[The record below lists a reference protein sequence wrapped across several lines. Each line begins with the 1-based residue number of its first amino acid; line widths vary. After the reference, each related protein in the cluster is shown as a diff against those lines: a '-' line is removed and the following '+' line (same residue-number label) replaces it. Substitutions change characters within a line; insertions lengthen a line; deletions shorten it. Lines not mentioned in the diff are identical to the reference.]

1 VQPGPNISFRPELV
15 RCQGQQAPGCW
26 VRSEF
31 SIGGNERLLTGNRVT
46 SMEQRA
52 LSEDAERLDAVRR
65 YDILDTPPDGAFDRV
80 TRLAARHFKVPIAI
94 VSIVDHDR
102 IWFKSHHGVDA
113 REIPRSPGLC
123 ASAILDNK
131 PWVVTDAK
139 VDVRALANPLVAGD
153 FGLRFYAG
161 VPLHA
166 HDGFNLGTLCIIDH
180 APRQISE
187 VEIAELSDFAA
198 IVMGELELRLAAKR
212 SIEEKDLLFREVHHR
227 VRNNLQVVASLLAV
241 QSRSAPSDVRLYLD
255 ESLRRVHAMG
265 LLHEKFYKGRQVET
279 IDLATYVG
287 ELLVSIIG
295 SFGLADRLTTRVE
308 GAPIRIGLDIGTP
321 LAMLLA
327 EVISNACQH
336 GFPGGRKGEVAITV
350 AERDGAVHLQVSDNG
365 VGLGTNS
372 EPPGPRSGMGHRLI
386 AKFVEQL
393 SGTARYLEGQGTF
406 FELSFPRARAKKE
419 DLQTACPTIDRFVGV
434 LTSNQDGA

>member
-1 VQPGPNISFRPELV
+1 
-15 RCQGQQAPGCW
+15 
-26 VRSEF
+26 
-31 SIGGNERLLTGNRVT
+31 
-46 SMEQRA
+46 MEQRA
-52 LSEDAERLDAVRR
+52 LSENAERLAAVRR

-80 TRLAARHFKVPIAI
+80 TRLAARHFKVPISI

-113 REIPRSPGLC
+113 SEIPRSPGLC

-139 VDVRALANPLVAGD
+139 VDPRSLVNPLVAGD

-161 VPLHA
+161 VPLHT

-198 IVMGELELRLAAKR
+198 IVMDELELRLAAKR
-212 SIEEKDLLFREVHHR
+212 SIAEKDLLFREVHHR

-241 QSRSAPSDVRLYLD
+241 QSRSAPRDVRLYLD

-279 IDLATYVG
+279 IDLTTYVG
-287 ELLVSIIG
+287 ELLISIIG
-295 SFGLADRLTTRVE
+295 SFGLADRVTTRVE
-308 GAPIRIGLDIGTP
+308 GTPIRIGLDIGTP

-327 EVISNACQH
+327 EVISNACKH
-336 GFPGGRKGEVAITV
+336 AFPDGRTGEITIITAQRDGEV
-350 AERDGAVHLQVSDNG
+350 HLRVSDNG
-365 VGLGTNS
+365 VGLGTRPAALS
-372 EPPGPRSGMGHRLI
+372 SGMGHRLI

-393 SGTARYLEGQGTF
+393 NGTARYLDGEGTF
-406 FELSFPRARAKKE
+406 FELSFPRAPAKE
-419 DLQTACPTIDRFVGV
+419 EGLQTACPTIDRAVGA
-434 LTSNQDGA
+434 LTSIQDGA

>member
-1 VQPGPNISFRPELV
+1 M
-15 RCQGQQAPGCW
+15 
-26 VRSEF
+26 
-31 SIGGNERLLTGNRVT
+31 LTGNRVT

-52 LSEDAERLDAVRR
+52 LSEDAERLAAVRR

-80 TRLAARHFKVPIAI
+80 TRLAAGYFSVPICI

-102 IWFKSHHGVDA
+102 IWFKSHHGVEVS
-113 REIPRSPGLC
+113 EIPRSPGLC

-131 PWVVTDAK
+131 PWVITDAK
-139 VDVRALANPLVAGD
+139 ADPRSLANPLVAGE

-161 VPLHA
+161 VPLHT

-198 IVMGELELRLAAKR
+198 IVMDELELRLSAKR

-241 QSRSAPSDVRLYLD
+241 QSRSAPRDVRVYLD

-279 IDLATYVG
+279 IDLTTYVG
-287 ELLVSIIG
+287 ELLNSILD
-295 SFGLADRLTTRVE
+295 SFGLADQVTTRVE
-308 GAPIRIGLDIGTP
+308 GTPIRIGLDIGTP

-327 EVISNACQH
+327 EVISNACKH
-336 GFPGGRKGEVAITV
+336 AFPDGRTGEITIIV
-350 AERDGAVHLQVSDNG
+350 AERDGEVHLRVSDNG
-365 VGLGTNS
+365 VGLGTKPAAAS
-372 EPPGPRSGMGHRLI
+372 SGMGHRLI

-393 SGTARYLEGQGTF
+393 NGTARHLEGEGTF
-406 FELSFPRARAKKE
+406 FELSFPRARAKE
-419 DLQTACPTIDRFVGV
+419 EGLQTACPTINGAVGV